1 MKKIISVLAIV
12 SLVACNGQA
21 DTAAEKDS
29 IQRADSLNKAVDS
42 AKQKMEKMMDTANKE
57 VKMMGDTTI
66 KMK

>member
-1 MKKIISVLAIV
+1 MKKVIGMLVIAGLA
-12 SLVACNGQA
+12 ACNGHA

-29 IQRADSLNKAVDS
+29 LRRVDSLNKAVDS
-42 AKQKMEKMMDTANKE
+42 AKIKMEQMMDTANKE